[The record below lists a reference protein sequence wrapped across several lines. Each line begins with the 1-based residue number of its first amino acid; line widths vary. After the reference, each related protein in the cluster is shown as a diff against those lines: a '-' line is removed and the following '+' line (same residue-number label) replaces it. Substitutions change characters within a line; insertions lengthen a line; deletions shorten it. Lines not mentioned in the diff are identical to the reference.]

1 MHQALATIGQT
12 VEVTV
17 GARDGQRG
25 IITERVT
32 DTELFYRIVLVRFCD
47 GTSAW
52 YGNDELAAS

>member
-25 IITERVT
+25 IVTERIIVAAH
-32 DTELFYRIVLVRFCD
+32 YRIVLVRFCD

-52 YGNDELAAS
+52 YGPEELAAS